1 MNEQPFQLKRALISV
16 FDKTDLLACTQALL
30 DHGVEILSTGGTA
43 KFLQDNNIPVTYVSD
58 ITKFPELMNG
68 RVKTLHPNI
77 QAGILGKRDKHAD
90 EAKEHN
96 IGWIDCVICN
106 LYPFEDTIAKS
117 DCTMAQA
124 IENIDIGGPTMIRA
138 SAKNHDWVVSLT
150 SPAQYPAF
158 IEALNNH
165 AITQTFRQQCAADA
179 FATTAYYDALITDYL
194 QTKQAAPTSIGK
206 FKQNQ
211 TLRYGENPHQ
221 QAIVYKEANQTLLSE
236 HQLSG
241 KQLSYNNLADADGAL
256 RCLKDFTAPT
266 AVVIKHA
273 TPCGVS
279 TQDTIDQAF
288 AAAFN
293 ADSKSAF
300 GSIVAINRPCDLA
313 TAQLMRPLFIE
324 VIIAPSF
331 TDDALELLKEKK
343 QCRLIEY
350 DVQQYQRD
358 YDFKQVPG
366 GLLIQEH
373 NQQHLNPETLTCV
386 TGSLDQ
392 VNMDDVIFAWHV
404 VKHVKSN
411 GIVIAKDQTTLGM
424 GSGHVS
430 RIDAVEQAIKK
441 SGEIPAG
448 AVLAS
453 DAFFPFKDN
462 IEVIAEH
469 GIQVIVQPGGSKR
482 DDEVIAAAK
491 EHDITMLLTGT
502 RAFAH

>member
-1 MNEQPFQLKRALISV
+1 MTNQNFSIKRALISV
-16 FDKTDLLACTQALL
+16 YDKTNLLDVAKTLL
-30 DHGVEILSTGGTA
+30 DHKVEILSTGGTA
-43 KFLQDNNIPVTYVSD
+43 RFLKENNIPVTYVSD
-58 ITKFPELMNG
+58 ITQFPELMNG

-77 QAGILGKRDKHAD
+77 QAGILGKRDQHAD
-90 EAKEHN
+90 EAVEHN

-106 LYPFEDTIAKS
+106 LYPFEETIQKQ

-158 IEALNNH
+158 IEAFNSGQL
-165 AITQTFRQQCAADA
+165 TQGFRQQLAAEA
-179 FATTAYYDALITDYL
+179 FAATAYYDALITDYL
-194 QTKQAAPTSIGK
+194 QTKQSPPASIGI

-221 QAIVYKEANQTLLSE
+221 QASIYKQANQTLLNE

-256 RCLKDFTAPT
+256 RCLKDFDTPT

-279 TQDTIDQAF
+279 TQATIAKAF
-288 AAAFN
+288 EDAFN

-300 GSIVAINRPCDLA
+300 GSIVAINRPCDID
-313 TAQLMRPLFIE
+313 TARLMRPLFIE
-324 VIIAPSF
+324 VIIAPSY
-331 TDDALELLKEKK
+331 TDEALELLKEKK
-343 QCRLIEY
+343 LCRLIQY
-350 DVQQYQRD
+350 DVANYQRD

-366 GLLIQEH
+366 GLLIQDH
-373 NQQHLNPETLTCV
+373 NHQCLNPDTLECV
-386 TGSLDQ
+386 TGDIKSID
-392 VNMDDVIFAWHV
+392 MDDILFAWHV

-411 GIVIAKDQTTLGM
+411 GIVIAHNQTTLGI

-441 SGEIPAG
+441 SGNIPEG

-462 IEVIAEH
+462 IEAIAEK
-469 GIQVIVQPGGSKR
+469 GIKIIVQPGGSKR
-482 DDEVIAAAK
+482 DDEVIEAAQA
-491 EHDITMLLTGT
+491 HGITMLFTGT
-502 RAFAH
+502 RCFAH